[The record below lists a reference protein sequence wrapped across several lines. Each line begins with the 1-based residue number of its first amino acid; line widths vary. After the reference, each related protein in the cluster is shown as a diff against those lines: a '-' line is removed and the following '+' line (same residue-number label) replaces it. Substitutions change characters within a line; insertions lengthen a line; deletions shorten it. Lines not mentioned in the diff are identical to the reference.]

1 MAKFKG
7 KSVVL
12 AGLAL
17 GAASFFRKQ
26 ENRSKV
32 MEFFNEAK
40 SMSSAYNN
48 EQKENDESTTDD
60 NIKRVEDIAGEVA
73 QTAASTNRT
82 KINANEF
89 VGEGGAQQAIQVY
102 NEEDAR
108 TYLTRCIRLS
118 HPKVVVTQDL
128 NGEYGHGQHM
138 FLANNVVNAVDLAAD
153 ATYDAESLEK
163 YGAWEVDKF
172 YIHIYPEN
180 QINLDMRIPLDSFDG
195 KITPLL

>member
-40 SMSSAYNN
+40 SMSSAYDN
-48 EQKENDESTTDD
+48 EQKGNDESTTDD
-60 NIKRVEDIAGEVA
+60 NIKRVEDIAAEVA

-82 KINANEF
+82 KINANEL
-89 VGEGGAQQAIQVY
+89 VGEGGAQQAIQVF
-102 NEEDAR
+102 NENE
-108 TYLTRCIRLS
+108 
-118 HPKVVVTQDL
+118 HNQ
-128 NGEYGHGQHM
+128 
-138 FLANNVVNAVDLAAD
+138 
-153 ATYDAESLEK
+153 ESQSL
-163 YGAWEVDKF
+163 
-172 YIHIYPEN
+172 
-180 QINLDMRIPLDSFDG
+180 
-195 KITPLL
+195 